1 MRPKR
6 QTTPTGNFKLRKEII
21 MEKGFKVLQDSLNV
35 SVDNLKF
42 VAEQTTGNNGLLLNS
57 VIETLQAQ
65 KKVIEYLSNCLETE
79 KGIKKQMF

>member
-1 MRPKR
+1 
-6 QTTPTGNFKLRKEII
+6 
-21 MEKGFKVLQDSLNV
+21 MEKGFKVLQDCINV

-65 KKVIEYLSNCLETE
+65 KKVIEYLSNCLETDVLIIFAT
-79 KGIKKQMF
+79 KV

>member
-1 MRPKR
+1 
-6 QTTPTGNFKLRKEII
+6 
-21 MEKGFKVLQDSLNV
+21 MEKGFKVLQDSINV

-79 KGIKKQMF
+79 KGIKNRCFGYLCNKGLINDFYSK

>member
-1 MRPKR
+1 
-6 QTTPTGNFKLRKEII
+6 

-79 KGIKKQMF
+79 KGIKNRCFRLPLQ